1 MTTIITRLYKDDSAV
16 NAVVSSLS
24 EAGFPEKTYST
35 IGGGGDAAA
44 AMADAQ
50 VGEEAAA
57 AYAPLIGQGNKLVV
71 VRAPFAPFGA
81 AKAAMKI
88 VDSQPTV
95 DAGLENENVFVSEE
109 MAETSFPSILR
120 DTHFADFLVPLI
132 SRRDSS
138 LSQGMGVRSVASR
151 KPRTSAVGRS
161 GHWST
166 PILDIPLIRRGERE
180 LSVFQGTKRFGAFL
194 MPLISKREPSENS
207 VFKGTVRFG
216 DFLAPLIIR
225 R

>member
-1 MTTIITRLYKDDSAV
+1 
-16 NAVVSSLS
+16 
-24 EAGFPEKTYST
+24 
-35 IGGGGDAAA
+35 
-44 AMADAQ
+44 
-50 VGEEAAA
+50 
-57 AYAPLIGQGNKLVV
+57 
-71 VRAPFAPFGA
+71 
-81 AKAAMKI
+81 MKI

-95 DAGLENENVFVSEE
+95 DAGLEKENVLLNEE
-109 MAETSFPSILR
+109 MKETSFPSILR

-132 SRRDSS
+132 SKRGSN

-151 KPRTSAVGRS
+151 KPRDSAVGRH

-166 PILDIPLIRRGERE
+166 PILDIPLLRKARREISVYRE
-180 LSVFQGTKRFGAFL
+180 TKRFGAFL
-194 MPLISKREPSENS
+194 VPLLSKRTPPENS